1 MLRESGA
8 QFLSVEFS
16 LGVRNDMRL
25 LISLAAALGL
35 SVALLAACNPQD
47 GRVTTTTANNNTKT
61 TAPSAPVTQLTPQP
75 DSVRRMTVDEL
86 KAAVA
91 KNEAV
96 IYDVRTAETYQASHI
111 KDAKLFVESEIDKEF
126 SEVPKGKLIVTYCA

>member
-1 MLRESGA
+1 
-8 QFLSVEFS
+8 
-16 LGVRNDMRL
+16 MRL

-61 TAPSAPVTQLTPQP
+61 TAPPAPVTQLTPQP

>member
-1 MLRESGA
+1 
-8 QFLSVEFS
+8 
-16 LGVRNDMRL
+16 MRL

-47 GRVTTTTANNNTKT
+47 NSATKTTTANNNTKT
-61 TAPSAPVTQLTPQP
+61 TAPPAPAMQPTPQA
-75 DSVRRMTVDEL
+75 DNVRRMTVDEL

-96 IYDVRTAETYQASHI
+96 IYDVRTAENYQAGYI
-111 KDAKLFVESEIDKEF
+111 KDARLFVESEIDKEF
-126 SEVPKGKLIVTYCA
+126 SETPKGKLIVTYCA

>member
-1 MLRESGA
+1 
-8 QFLSVEFS
+8 
-16 LGVRNDMRL
+16 MRL

-47 GRVTTTTANNNTKT
+47 NSATKTTTVANNNTKT
-61 TAPSAPVTQLTPQP
+61 TAPPAPVTQLTPPP

-96 IYDVRTAETYQASHI
+96 IYDVRTAETYQADHI